1 MNILLLAAF
10 TALFNPTQ
18 VVRTDSTIKK
28 DSVIVLPD
36 RYLSQVKRK
45 SDKVQAQVD
54 KRTVQ
59 ALNRFARQEKKMQ
72 AKLMK
77 VDSTAAKRIFTKSID
92 SLNNLK
98 AGLGRKVTGITSNA
112 GGAYLDTLQNS
123 MKFLQESKSILGSE
137 SSKLASA
144 TESVDDLQNSL
155 QQAEQVKAYLREQ
168 RQQLKAQLTNYNG
181 FGKELTNLNKEAY
194 YYGQQ
199 LNEYKTTLSDRKK
212 AEEKAVKLL
221 KTLPA
226 YNNFI
231 SQHSQYASL
240 FNMVGA
246 SSTSTASLAGLQ
258 TRSQV
263 ESIISQRLG
272 NDPGAQQAVSQQ
284 LAQAKSQL
292 NELKDKYSNLDN
304 VGDMP
309 DFKPNPMKTKRFLQR
324 LEFGGNL
331 QFQKNTSYYPTT
343 TDIAGQV
350 GYKFHKNGSAGV
362 GISYKLGMGSGW
374 NHIAFTHQGIGLRS
388 YADWKLKGTFFVNG
402 GFEENYVSSFTNVSQ
417 LGNISSWQ
425 GSALLGISKKYKINA
440 KLKGNLMVLYDFLA
454 NRNFPATSSIKVRI
468 GYTM

>member
-1 MNILLLAAF
+1 MNLFLLATF
-10 TALFNPTQ
+10 TICFNNPAS
-18 VVRTDSTIKK
+18 DSTVRK
-28 DSVIVLPD
+28 DSIITLPD

-45 SDKVQAQVD
+45 SEHVESQVD
-54 KRTVQ
+54 KRTAQ
-59 ALNRFARQEKKMQ
+59 ALDRFARQEKRMQ

-77 VDSTAAKRIFTKSID
+77 MDSTAAKRIFSQSID
-92 SLNNLK
+92 SLNHMK
-98 AGLGRKVTGITSNA
+98 AGLGRKVSGITSNA

-123 MKFLQESKSILGSE
+123 LKFLQGSNNILGSNT
-137 SSKLASA
+137 SKLASA
-144 TESVDDLQNSL
+144 TQSVDNLQNSL

-168 RQQLKAQLTNYNG
+168 RQLLKQQLANYTG
-181 FGKELTNLNKEAY
+181 FGKDLTNLNKEAY

-199 LNEYKTTLSDRKK
+199 LNEYKATLSDRKK

-231 SQHSQYASL
+231 TQHSQYASL
-240 FNMVGA
+240 FNLIGA
-246 SSTSTASLAGLQ
+246 SSNSTASLAGLQ

-272 NDPGAQQAVSQQ
+272 NDPSAQQAVSQQ
-284 LAQAKSQL
+284 MAQAKSQL

-304 VGDMP
+304 AGDMP
-309 DFKPNPMKTKRFLQR
+309 DFKPNPMKTKSFLQR

-362 GISYKLGMGSGW
+362 GLSYKLGMGTGW
-374 NHIAFTHQGIGLRS
+374 NHIAFTHQGVGLRS
-388 YADWKLKGTFFVNG
+388 YMDWKLKGTFYLNG
-402 GFEENYVSSFTNVSQ
+402 GFEENYVSTFTNVSE
-417 LGNISSWQ
+417 LMNVNSWQ
-425 GSALLGISKKYKINA
+425 RSALLGISKKYKINA
-440 KLKGNLMVLYDFLA
+440 KLKGNLMLLYDFLA
-454 NRNFPATSSIKVRI
+454 SRNFPATSSIKVRF